1 MRKKKES
8 TICPNCGKPAGGRVC
23 GYCGASLV
31 ENFFSSETKATE
43 QYPRAGTGSM
53 AATVIGIF
61 GGLTVLAGAAFQA
74 LTAFPPGSPP
84 AYSPGMDWWVRLLAA
99 VFCGALFFV
108 QQVVLRGLRFSLVFD
123 GCWLF
128 VSTFGLGLSLLGFAA
143 AGTGAFFGSAAVGW
157 LIMAGCALSVI
168 SCVFGIIVYKRPE

>member
-1 MRKKKES
+1 M
-8 TICPNCGKPAGGRVC
+8 TTCPNCKKPVSGRVC

-31 ENFFSSETKATE
+31 ENFFSSDTKATE
-43 QYPRAGTGSM
+43 QYPTAGAGSL

-61 GGLTVLAGAAFQA
+61 GGLTLLAAAAFQA

-84 AYSPGMDWWVRLLAA
+84 AYSPGLDWWIRLLAA

-128 VSTFGLGLSLLGFAA
+128 ISTFGLGLSLLGFLS
-143 AGTGAFFGSAAVGW
+143 AGVQAFYGSAAVSW
-157 LIMAGCALSVI
+157 LMIAGCGLSVVSCILSVI
-168 SCVFGIIVYKRPE
+168 IYRKPE

>member
-1 MRKKKES
+1 MRKKENA
-8 TICPNCGKPAGGRVC
+8 TCPNCGKPANGRIC

-31 ENFFSSETKATE
+31 ENYFSSNTKATE
-43 QYPRAGTGSM
+43 QYPTAGMGNM

-61 GGLTVLAGAAFQA
+61 GGLTILAGAAFQG

-84 AYSPGMDWWVRLLAA
+84 TYSPGMDWWVRLLAA

-128 VSTFGLGLSLLGFAA
+128 VSTFGLGLSLLGFLA
-143 AGTGAFFGSAAVGW
+143 AGSKAFYGSGAVSW
-157 LIMAGCALSVI
+157 LIIIGCALCVI
-168 SCVFGIIVYKRPE
+168 SCILGIIVYKRPE